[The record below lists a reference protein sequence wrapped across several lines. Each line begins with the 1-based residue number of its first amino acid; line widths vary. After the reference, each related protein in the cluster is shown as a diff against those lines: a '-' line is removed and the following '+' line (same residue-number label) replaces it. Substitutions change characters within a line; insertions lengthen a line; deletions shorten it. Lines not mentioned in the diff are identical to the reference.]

1 MPQKESIR
9 IEINVPVNMRDGTTL
24 YADICRPD
32 IEGRFPAILTRL
44 WHNKTGMLAGGRD
57 SYLNPLRMA
66 RAGYAVVIQDCRGTG
81 ASEGEFYPW
90 RGNMDDG
97 YDSVEW
103 IAAQSWCDGN
113 VGMYGLSHHAYSQW
127 AAALSQPPHLKAICP
142 AQHPI
147 TSRGE
152 PTVKGGVFRLQTNI
166 AVTLG
171 QIANA
176 MSKSNLPPNE
186 LKSIREV
193 MAHIT
198 NDIEELSLFLPLKDA
213 PFVKLAEQLGLF
225 PFYIDWLM
233 HIDDADYWEKLCSP
247 APLEKVIVPVF
258 QICGWYDVFAMGGN
272 LKNYEAMKTRGGS
285 DLSRKNQKVIMGPWI
300 HGTELTSNVGE
311 LNFGMASAGA
321 SIDVTGMH
329 IRWFD
334 RWLKGIENGI
344 TEEPPIRIFV
354 MGDNIWRDEYEWPI
368 ARTKYINFYLHSG
381 GQANSRSGDGVLSQ
395 EIPDIEETDVF
406 HYDPRN
412 PVPTKE
418 GGPLDQEKLEKRS
431 DVLVYTSAPLDSE
444 IEVTGPIIVKLWAAS
459 SAIDTDFTG
468 KLVDVWPNGKAYN
481 IVDGIVRARYR
492 DSITAAKF
500 VEPGKVYEFTI
511 DLGATSNVFKT
522 GHRIRVDISSSNFPK
537 WDRNLNTGHP
547 IGQDAEIK
555 VALQTI
561 YHERQYPSHIILPII
576 PR

>member
-1 MPQKESIR
+1 
-9 IEINVPVNMRDGTTL
+9 
-24 YADICRPD
+24 
-32 IEGRFPAILTRL
+32 
-44 WHNKTGMLAGGRD
+44 
-57 SYLNPLRMA
+57 
-66 RAGYAVVIQDCRGTG
+66 
-81 ASEGEFYPW
+81 
-90 RGNMDDG
+90 
-97 YDSVEW
+97 
-103 IAAQSWCDGN
+103 
-113 VGMYGLSHHAYSQW
+113 
-127 AAALSQPPHLKAICP
+127 
-142 AQHPI
+142 
-147 TSRGE
+147 
-152 PTVKGGVFRLQTNI
+152 
-166 AVTLG
+166 
-171 QIANA
+171 
-176 MSKSNLPPNE
+176 
-186 LKSIREV
+186 
-193 MAHIT
+193 
-198 NDIEELSLFLPLKDA
+198 
-213 PFVKLAEQLGLF
+213 
-225 PFYIDWLM
+225 
-233 HIDDADYWEKLCSP
+233 
-247 APLEKVIVPVF
+247 VIVPVF

-311 LNFGMASAGA
+311 LNFGMASASA

-344 TEEPPIRIFV
+344 TEESPIRIFV

-412 PVPTKE
+412 PVPTRE
-418 GGPLDQEKLEKRS
+418 GGPMDQEKLEKRS